1 MSGTLGTILIAALM
15 VLMLYRRFKFLR
27 MPHRVRPIRMTLRIA
42 ILSLLGGAMFL
53 RPWASPSL
61 LGGAL
66 ALGAALGVYALTRVQ
81 FEQGERGRRVYRSN
95 SIIGIIIFALFVAR
109 LIWRMTE
116 RLLLGPPPWVR
127 RMADPDA
134 VTAPE
139 QMPLTFILMF
149 VVIGYSVC
157 YTAGVL
163 IRSRMPQPA

>member
-15 VLMLYRRFKFLR
+15 VLMLYRRFKFIR
-27 MPHRVRPIRMTLRIA
+27 MPHRVKPIRMIVRIA
-42 ILSLLGGAMFL
+42 IMSLLGGVMFL

-81 FEQGERGRRVYRSN
+81 FEQGERGPIYRSN

-134 VTAPE
+134 VVAPE
-139 QMPLTFILMF
+139 QMPLTFALMF